1 MGWNRVIGQRRV
13 KELLRRTL
21 KSGQVAHAY
30 LFYGPDGVGKDAMA
44 IEFARTLNCLTKS
57 DEACDRCAS
66 CKKVN
71 SLQHPNIQLIHALP
85 VGKTEEKGDNPV
97 TVLSEEQV
105 EAVQEQLRRKAEQPY
120 HRVSIPKATFIKIN
134 SIREIK
140 RQSAMSM
147 FEEGKKVYIIT
158 HADEMNLEASNSL
171 LKTLE
176 EPTPNTVLILTTAVR
191 DKLLPT
197 IISRCR
203 LVQFDPVEESD
214 IRNDL
219 AAREGVEHEQAA
231 LVAKLSEGNYAR
243 AVELLSVDIKA
254 EREEIVQFV
263 RAALSARPSMVFA
276 ETEKL
281 GAGSDRN
288 SLERSLRMLQVWL
301 REALVLRE
309 RGSID
314 RGQEY
319 EDVRRFIERF
329 PHANL
334 PAALESVETSIALLG
349 KNVYL
354 PLILT
359 NLALDLKKFSTTES
373 SRS

>member
-1 MGWNRVIGQRRV
+1 MSWDRVIGQQRV

-30 LFYGPDGVGKDAMA
+30 LFYGPEGVGKDAMA
-44 IEFARTLNCLTKS
+44 IEFARALNCQTRS

-85 VGKTEEKGDNPV
+85 VGKAEQKGDNPIE
-97 TVLSEEQV
+97 VLTEEQV
-105 EAVQEQLRRKAEQPY
+105 EAVQEQLRLKAENPY
-120 HRVSIPKATFIKIN
+120 YRLSIPKATFIKIN
-134 SIREIK
+134 SIREVK

-147 FEEGKKVYIIT
+147 IEEGKKVYLIIN
-158 HADEMNLEASNSL
+158 ADEMNLEASNSL

-176 EPTPNTVLILTTAVR
+176 EPTPSTLLILTTALR

-197 IISRCR
+197 ITSRCQ
-203 LVQFDPVEESD
+203 LVQFDPLEESD

-219 AAREGVEHEQAA
+219 ATREGVEQEQAA
-231 LVAKLSEGNYAR
+231 LVAKLSQGNYAR

-263 RAALSARPSMVFA
+263 RAALSARPSMLFA
-276 ETEKL
+276 GTDKL
-281 GAGSDRN
+281 SAGSDRN
-288 SLERSLRMLQVWL
+288 AIERSLRMLQVWL

-314 RGQEY
+314 HGQES
-319 EDVRRFIERF
+319 EDVRRFVERF

-349 KNVYL
+349 KNVYI

-359 NLALDLKKFSTTES
+359 NLALDLKKFSSTE
-373 SRS
+373 